1 MNEII
6 YQAFT
11 EKFGQP
17 ETVIFAPGRA
27 NIIGEHTDYNEGF
40 VLPFAI
46 GQGVWFYA
54 RSYENRS
61 HFNVV
66 AFDTEEET
74 TLSYDS
80 REPKFGWEKYFRQVL
95 NVMSGFGIKG
105 ADIVFGGNLSIGAG
119 ISSSS
124 AITCGFVALLNQ
136 LNHLHLGVDD
146 LVTKAV
152 EAERGYGVR
161 GGIMDQYAIFNGQKD
176 KAILIDCR
184 NNSHEYID
192 IDLAD
197 HHFYLINTNVKHNLI
212 HTDYNNRRS
221 ECEQVVSLLNRNY
234 REINAL
240 RDLTISDLPKIRI
253 MLDDTLFNR
262 VSFVVQENRRVLQ
275 TVQAL
280 SEKNY
285 EAIGELLYA
294 SHDGLAQMYQVSC
307 EELDW
312 LVNYTFDDEQF
323 LGARMMGGGFGGCT
337 INLIQGMLSD
347 SIISDIENNY
357 YERFGIKPDI
367 FHVHSEDGILN
378 RAAGALL

>member
-1 MNEII
+1 MKEII
-6 YQAFT
+6 LKTFT
-11 EKFGQP
+11 EKFGSP
-17 ETVIFAPGRA
+17 GTAIFAPGRA

-54 RSYENRS
+54 KSNEKS
-61 HFNVV
+61 HFNIL
-66 AFDTEEET
+66 AYDTNEEAVLT
-74 TLSYDS
+74 QDNSALKY
-80 REPKFGWEKYFRQVL
+80 GWEKYFRQVL
-95 NVMSGFGIKG
+95 TALSGYNITG

-136 LNHLHLGVDD
+136 LNDLHLNADE
-146 LVTKAV
+146 LVNKSV

-161 GGIMDQYAIFNGQKD
+161 GGIMDQYSIFNGKKD

-184 NNSHEYID
+184 TNSHQYVD
-192 IDLAD
+192 IEMGE
-197 HHFYLINTNVKHNLI
+197 HQFYLINTNVKHNLI
-212 HTDYNNRRS
+212 HTDYNNRRA
-221 ECEQVVSLLNRNY
+221 ECEQAVSLLNQNY
-234 REINAL
+234 HEINAL
-240 RDLTISDLPKIRI
+240 RDLTITDLPKISM
-253 MLDDTLFNR
+253 MLDDLLFNR
-262 VSFVVQENRRVLQ
+262 ISFVVQENRRVMQ
-275 TVQAL
+275 TIQAL
-280 SEKNY
+280 ADKNY

-337 INLIQGMLSD
+337 INLTTGILD
-347 SIISDIENNY
+347 HNTVSDIEKKY
-357 YERFGIKPDI
+357 KDRFGIKPDI
-367 FHVHSEDGILN
+367 IRVHCEDGILN
-378 RAAGALL
+378 KV

>member
-1 MNEII
+1 MKEII
-6 YQAFT
+6 LQTFI
-11 EKFGQP
+11 EKFGSP
-17 ETVIFAPGRA
+17 GTAIFAPGRA

-54 RSYENRS
+54 KSNEKS
-61 HFNVV
+61 HFNIL
-66 AFDTEEET
+66 AYDTNEEAVLT
-74 TLSYDS
+74 QDNSALKY
-80 REPKFGWEKYFRQVL
+80 GWEKYFRQVL
-95 NVMSGFGIKG
+95 TALSGYNITG

-136 LNHLHLGVDD
+136 LNDLHLNADE
-146 LVTKAV
+146 LVNKSV

-161 GGIMDQYAIFNGQKD
+161 GGIMDQYSIFNGKKD

-184 NNSHEYID
+184 TNSHQYVD
-192 IDLAD
+192 IEMGE
-197 HHFYLINTNVKHNLI
+197 HQFYLINTNVKHNLI
-212 HTDYNNRRS
+212 LTDYNNRRA
-221 ECEQVVSLLNRNY
+221 ECEQAVSLLNQNY
-234 REINAL
+234 HEINAL
-240 RDLTISDLPKIRI
+240 RDLTITDLPKISM
-253 MLDDTLFNR
+253 MLDDLLFNR
-262 VSFVVQENRRVLQ
+262 VSFVVQENRRVMQ
-275 TVQAL
+275 TIQAL
-280 SEKNY
+280 ADKNY

-337 INLIQGMLSD
+337 INLTTGILD
-347 SIISDIENNY
+347 HNTVSDIEKKY
-357 YERFGIKPDI
+357 KDRFGIKPDI
-367 FHVHSEDGILN
+367 IRVHCEDGILN
-378 RAAGALL
+378 KV

>member
-6 YQAFT
+6 YQAFA

-54 RSYENRS
+54 ISHENRR
-61 HFNVV
+61 HFNVM
-66 AFDTEEET
+66 AFDTKEET
-74 TLSYDS
+74 ILSPDS
-80 REPKFGWEKYFRQVL
+80 GEPKFGWEKYFRQVL
-95 NVMSGFGIKG
+95 NVMSTFDIKG

-124 AITCGFVALLNQ
+124 AITCGFVALLDQ
-136 LNHLHLGVDD
+136 LNHLHLGPDD

-161 GGIMDQYAIFNGQKD
+161 GGIMDQYAIYNGQKD

-184 NNSHEYID
+184 NNSHEYVD
-192 IDLAD
+192 IAMAD

-212 HTDYNNRRS
+212 HTDYNNRRA
-221 ECEQVVSLLNRNY
+221 ECEQAVSLLNQNY
-234 REINAL
+234 REMNAL
-240 RDLTISDLPKIRI
+240 RDLTIADLPKIRL

-275 TVQAL
+275 TVQAM

-285 EAIGELLYA
+285 EAVGELLYA
-294 SHDGLAQMYQVSC
+294 SHDGLAQMYHVSC

-312 LVNYTFDDEQF
+312 LVNYTLDEDQF

-337 INLIQGMLSD
+337 INLIEGMLSD
-347 SIISDIENNY
+347 STISDIENKY
-357 YERFGIKPDI
+357 HDRFGIKPDI
-367 FHVHSEDGILN
+367 FPVQSEDGILYSK
-378 RAAGALL
+378 

>member
-1 MNEII
+1 MKEII
-6 YQAFT
+6 LKTFT
-11 EKFGQP
+11 EKFGSP
-17 ETVIFAPGRA
+17 GTAIFAPGRA

-54 RSYENRS
+54 KSNEKS
-61 HFNVV
+61 HFNIL
-66 AFDTEEET
+66 AYDTNEEAVLT
-74 TLSYDS
+74 QDNSALKY
-80 REPKFGWEKYFRQVL
+80 GWEKYFRQVL
-95 NVMSGFGIKG
+95 TALSGYNITG

-136 LNHLHLGVDD
+136 LNDLHLNADE
-146 LVTKAV
+146 LVNKSV

-161 GGIMDQYAIFNGQKD
+161 GGIMDQYSIFNGKKD

-184 NNSHEYID
+184 TNSHQYVD
-192 IDLAD
+192 IEMGE
-197 HHFYLINTNVKHNLI
+197 HQFYLINTNVKHNLI
-212 HTDYNNRRS
+212 HTDYNNRRA
-221 ECEQVVSLLNRNY
+221 ECEQAVSLLNQNY

-240 RDLTISDLPKIRI
+240 RDLTISDLPKIRM
-253 MLDDTLFNR
+253 MLDDLLFNR
-262 VSFVVQENRRVLQ
+262 VSFVVQENRRVMQ
-275 TVQAL
+275 TIQAL
-280 SEKNY
+280 ADKNY
-285 EAIGELLYA
+285 EATGELLYA

-337 INLIQGMLSD
+337 INLTTGILD
-347 SIISDIENNY
+347 HNTVSDIEKKY
-357 YERFGIKPDI
+357 KDRFGIKPDI
-367 FHVHSEDGILN
+367 IRVHCEDGILN
-378 RAAGALL
+378 KV

>member
-6 YQAFT
+6 LQAFT
-11 EKFGQP
+11 EKFGLP
-17 ETVIFAPGRA
+17 DSVIFSPGRA

-54 RSYENRS
+54 KANESS

-66 AFDTEEET
+66 AFDSKEET
-74 TLSYDS
+74 ILTQDNSTIKY
-80 REPKFGWEKYFRQVL
+80 GWEKFFKQVL
-95 NVMSGFGIKG
+95 TALSAYNIKG

-136 LNHLHLGVDD
+136 LNDLHLTADE
-146 LVTKAV
+146 LVNKSV

-161 GGIMDQYAIFNGQKD
+161 GGIMDQYSIFNGKKD

-184 NNSHEYID
+184 TNSHQYVD
-192 IDLAD
+192 IEMGE
-197 HHFYLINTNVKHNLI
+197 HQFYLINTNVKHNLI
-212 HTDYNNRRS
+212 HTDYNNRRA
-221 ECEQVVSLLNRNY
+221 ECEQAVSLLNQNY

-240 RDLTISDLPKIRI
+240 RDLDISDLPKIRLL
-253 MLDDTLFNR
+253 LDDTLFNR
-262 VSFVVQENRRVLQ
+262 VSYVVQENRRVMQ
-275 TVQAL
+275 TIQAMAD
-280 SEKNY
+280 KNY
-285 EAIGELLYA
+285 EAVGELLYA
-294 SHDGLAQMYQVSC
+294 SHDGLAQMYHVSC

-337 INLIQGMLSD
+337 INLTTGILDQKTV
-347 SIISDIENNY
+347 SDIEKKY
-357 YERFGIKPDI
+357 KDRFGIKPDI
-367 FHVHSEDGILN
+367 MLVHCEDGILN
-378 RAAGALL
+378 KV

>member
-1 MNEII
+1 MKEII
-6 YQAFT
+6 LKTFT
-11 EKFGQP
+11 EKFGSP
-17 ETVIFAPGRA
+17 GTAIFAPGRA

-54 RSYENRS
+54 KSNEKS
-61 HFNVV
+61 HFNIL
-66 AFDTEEET
+66 AYDTNEEAVLT
-74 TLSYDS
+74 QDNSALKY
-80 REPKFGWEKYFRQVL
+80 GWEKYFRQVL
-95 NVMSGFGIKG
+95 TALSGYNITG

-136 LNHLHLGVDD
+136 LNDLHLNADE
-146 LVTKAV
+146 LVNKSV

-161 GGIMDQYAIFNGQKD
+161 GGIMDQYSIFNGKKD

-184 NNSHEYID
+184 TNSHQYVD
-192 IDLAD
+192 IEMGE
-197 HHFYLINTNVKHNLI
+197 HQFYLINTNVKHNLI
-212 HTDYNNRRS
+212 HTDYNNRRA
-221 ECEQVVSLLNRNY
+221 ECEQAVSLLNQNY
-234 REINAL
+234 HEINAL
-240 RDLTISDLPKIRI
+240 RDLTITDLPKISM
-253 MLDDTLFNR
+253 MLDDLLFNR
-262 VSFVVQENRRVLQ
+262 VSFVVQENRRVMQ
-275 TVQAL
+275 TIQAL
-280 SEKNY
+280 ADKNY

-337 INLIQGMLSD
+337 INLTTGILD
-347 SIISDIENNY
+347 HNTVSDIEKKY
-357 YERFGIKPDI
+357 KDRFGIKPDI
-367 FHVHSEDGILN
+367 IRVHCEDGILN
-378 RAAGALL
+378 KV